1 MNKKAN
7 KVRAKRLTDH
17 FTYSIYDNTIYLF
30 QSNMNVSLEEVHI
43 MLKKVGLLVEDYDI
57 AYINISARKIEDR
70 KEFYQNLGFT
80 LSYYDVN
87 KLNELYANKKNKI
100 EYKCYGIMT
109 KSDFFNNMN
118 REVDEKKR
126 DVVITKSNSGYVS
139 SLLLLFG
146 GIAFL
151 CYLCIQGAM
160 LLVK

>member
-1 MNKKAN
+1 M
-7 KVRAKRLTDH
+7 
-17 FTYSIYDNTIYLF
+17 
-30 QSNMNVSLEEVHI
+30 
-43 MLKKVGLLVEDYDI
+43 
-57 AYINISARKIEDR
+57 
-70 KEFYQNLGFT
+70 GFT